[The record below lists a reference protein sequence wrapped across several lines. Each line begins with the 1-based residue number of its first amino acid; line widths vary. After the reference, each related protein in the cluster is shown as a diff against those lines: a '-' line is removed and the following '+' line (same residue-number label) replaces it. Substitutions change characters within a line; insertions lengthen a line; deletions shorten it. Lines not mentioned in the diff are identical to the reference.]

1 MNLISYDRH
10 LIIVKGKAAWMQAS
24 SELEGM
30 VWASVRLALLG
41 MMLVARQV
49 LYHLK
54 LFVVVL
60 LLVIF

>member
-1 MNLISYDRH
+1 MNLISYDKH

-30 VWASVRLALLG
+30 VWGSVRLALLG